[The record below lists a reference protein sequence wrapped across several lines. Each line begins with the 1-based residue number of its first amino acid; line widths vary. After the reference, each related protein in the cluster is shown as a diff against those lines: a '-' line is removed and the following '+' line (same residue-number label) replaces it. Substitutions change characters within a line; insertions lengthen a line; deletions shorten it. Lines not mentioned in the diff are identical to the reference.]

1 MTFLELC
8 QRTVE
13 KCAISGSIV
22 SVTGQTGEMLRVVH
36 WVDEAWRDIQSSQ
49 SNWDWMREEFTFQT
63 IPGQQEYS
71 VAATAVANFGKW
83 HTDTFRLYS
92 TAIGVSDEQFLPE
105 WLYLTFRNTY
115 MFGVPKQD
123 RPTVFAVRPRGSSLL
138 FGDTPNDIYTV
149 SGEYQRRPIGLT
161 ANTDTP
167 DMPEEY
173 HLAIVHA
180 ARMKYAAYESAAEV
194 MAEASRDYERVMS
207 NMSVTQ
213 LDDIGTGQPLA

>member
-22 SVTGQTGEMLRVVH
+22 SVAGQTGEMLRVVN

-63 IPGQQEYS
+63 ISGQQEYT
-71 VAATAVANFGKW
+71 VANTAVANFGKW

-161 ANTDTP
+161 ANSDTP

-180 ARMKYAAYESAAEV
+180 ARMKYAAYESAGEV